1 MEQFQSLLLELD
13 GLKSVYRKSYIS
25 DGTRNENSAEHSW
38 HLAMALM
45 SLKSLLPKKLNIDHA
60 ILLALV
66 HDVCEIGAGD
76 VCAYTADH
84 TDKSKKEEAY
94 LKSLAERH
102 QDLGNDVFDLWF
114 EYEAQQTLESHW
126 VKVVDK
132 LLPFLLNLASEGR
145 TWQEQ
150 QITSSMVIKHN
161 EFIREISPDI
171 YKWMMAELEIAVSKG
186 WLKNA

>member
-1 MEQFQSLLLELD
+1 MEQFQSLLMELD

-45 SLKSLLPKKLNIDHA
+45 SLKPLLPKELKINHA
-60 ILLALV
+60 IKLALV
-66 HDVCEIGAGD
+66 HDICEIGAGD

-84 TDKSKKEEAY
+84 VDQSESEEAY

-102 QDLGNDVFDLWF
+102 QDLGKDVFDLWF
-114 EYEAQQTLESHW
+114 EYESQQTLESHW

-145 TWQEQ
+145 TWREQE
-150 QITSSMVIKHN
+150 ITLNMVIKHN

-171 YKWMMAELEIAVSKG
+171 HEWMMEELKMAVSKN
-186 WLKNA
+186 WLEKA

>member
-1 MEQFQSLLLELD
+1 MEQLQTLLLELD
-13 GLKSVYRKSYIS
+13 GLKNVYRKSYIS

-45 SLKSLLPKKLNIDHA
+45 ALKPFFPQNLNIDHA
-60 ILLALV
+60 IKLALA

-76 VCAYTADH
+76 VCAYTADSAEKFK
-84 TDKSKKEEAY
+84 TEETY

-102 QDLGNDVFDLWF
+102 QSLGHEIYDLWF
-114 EYEAQQTLESHW
+114 EYESQQTLESHW

-145 TWQEQ
+145 TWREQGITLSMAIEHNAFIQE
-150 QITSSMVIKHN
+150 IA
-161 EFIREISPDI
+161 PDI
-171 YKWMMAELEIAVSKG
+171 HAWMMEELQVAVNKG
-186 WLKNA
+186 WIEKS